1 MKIFQTKVRG
11 YKGYRFK
18 DPHLTNNELFILVKK
33 IDDVDTK
40 NCLKAMLLFENYFLE
55 VTEYEEQEEND
66 IFYLKK
72 VTI

>member
-1 MKIFQTKVRG
+1 MKIFQTRVRG

-40 NCLKAMLLFENYFLE
+40 NCLKAMLFGNYFLG
-55 VTEYEEQEEND
+55 VTKYEEQEENN
-66 IFYLKK
+66 IIYLKK